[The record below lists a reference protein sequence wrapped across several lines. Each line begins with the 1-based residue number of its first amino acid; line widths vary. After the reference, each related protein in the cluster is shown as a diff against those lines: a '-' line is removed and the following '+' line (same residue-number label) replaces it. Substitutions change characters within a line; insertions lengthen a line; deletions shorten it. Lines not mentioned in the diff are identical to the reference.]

1 MDAAQLMLDD
11 LVSDLSAHAAT
22 ECAHDRKLRH
32 LVDAII
38 LAIDDLYEAERE
50 DAHRELDF
58 ED

>member
-11 LVSDLSAHAAT
+11 RVEDLRERIAQLAQAVESVAS
-22 ECAHDRKLRH
+22 
-32 LVDAII
+32 
-38 LAIDDLYEAERE
+38 AIDNLYEAERE